1 MSILVNT
8 GSIVIQNSA
17 GQTKFTS
24 DNKLLYQKTY
34 QTGYVGLSNG
44 ATSIVPFPKL
54 TDKDFL
60 VLSVKI
66 VSASGQADFINTIVN
81 KEIPAN
87 GGVIVDFYG
96 RAVYQQAAADTEILG
111 IDSIADFLA
120 FKTVRYDYQ
129 QWVYPGTTSVGL
141 YYYAR
146 IWSFL

>member
-1 MSILVNT
+1 MSIVVNSGAIT
-8 GSIVIQNSA
+8 IQNSA

-34 QTGYVGLSNG
+34 QTGYVSLSNG
-44 ATSIVPFPKL
+44 ATNYVSFPRL

-66 VSASGQADFINTIVN
+66 ISASGQADFINTIIN

-111 IDSIADFLA
+111 IDAISGYLV

-129 QWVYPGTTSVGL
+129 QWIYPGTTSVQL
-141 YYYAR
+141 YYYGR